1 MGLGILNSK
10 ELKWVRSD
18 LLAQLGIEKAV
29 KLVSIRST
37 SLVLQRD
44 EVNYSAEYKKFTD
57 DDELCRLDLGLEAAL
72 ATKRGFIN
80 FIEDWESVAIFTKN
94 DVNLEKLKAKYMH
107 IHFYDADVDDDHNS
121 DVYRVVNIEWHQVT
135 SSAERRSGMKS
146 QNQVVAMCIA
156 RNGEDLHDDS
166 REMEYVGYVIND
178 MLHDMIRR
186 CLEPRAI

>member
-1 MGLGILNSK
+1 M
-10 ELKWVRSD
+10 
-18 LLAQLGIEKAV
+18 GIEKAV

-57 DDELCRLDLGLEAAL
+57 DDELCRRDLGLVAAL
-72 ATKRGFIN
+72 ATKRGFNN
-80 FIEDWESVAIFTKN
+80 FIEDWGSVAIFTKN
-94 DVNLEKLKAKYMH
+94 DVNFEKLKAKYMH
-107 IHFYDADVDDDHNS
+107 IHFYDADADDDHNS

-166 REMEYVGYVIND
+166 REMECVGYVIND
-178 MLHDMIRR
+178 VYMT
-186 CLEPRAI
+186 

>member
-1 MGLGILNSK
+1 L
-10 ELKWVRSD
+10 R
-18 LLAQLGIEKAV
+18 AQLGIEKAV
-29 KLVSIRST
+29 KLVYIHST

-72 ATKRGFIN
+72 ATKRGFNN

-107 IHFYDADVDDDHNS
+107 IHFYDADADDDHNS

-156 RNGEDLHDDS
+156 RNGEDLHDES